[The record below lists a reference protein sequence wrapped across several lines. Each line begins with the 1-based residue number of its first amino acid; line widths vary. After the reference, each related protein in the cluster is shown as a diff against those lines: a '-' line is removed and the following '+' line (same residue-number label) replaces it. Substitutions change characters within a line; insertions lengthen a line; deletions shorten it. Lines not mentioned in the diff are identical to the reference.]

1 MDLLVGETLIDLAL
15 HDALLLM
22 LQLPGT
28 RYLVPG
34 TGTVL
39 YWSATCIIPGT
50 VGYDI

>member
-39 YWSATCIIPGT
+39 ECYLYYTWTNVIFF
-50 VGYDI
+50 

>member
-22 LQLPGT
+22 LQLQGT

-39 YWSATCIIPGT
+39 EMECYLYYTWTNVIFF
-50 VGYDI
+50 